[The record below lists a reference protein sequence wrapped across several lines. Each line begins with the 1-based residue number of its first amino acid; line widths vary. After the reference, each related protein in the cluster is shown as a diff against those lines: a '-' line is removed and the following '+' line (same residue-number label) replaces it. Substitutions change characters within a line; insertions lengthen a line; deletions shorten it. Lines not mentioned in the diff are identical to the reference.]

1 MKKII
6 ALALVCIMIMS
17 VTLISAHAQKVDIEG
32 EIAGVVVAEYKDYDI
47 KEEDVY
53 FSYINPLTNG
63 KFLVNYTVA
72 GFNYSCDIVN
82 LDIGKYI
89 LVSSRPLPQVYDGGI
104 LYSLEKAYKYGILKE
119 NDLELMDSFE
129 ELDFSKTKISS
140 VLMNAMNL
148 CDDDDYLY
156 IKLEL
161 DGTNKELEDFDGWY
175 DDISAAYDKLVVFQE
190 SLHDKLIN
198 ETLKGYDYIDV
209 HHSDGYSV
217 VAIKKRDIEKISQ
230 DDFVLYMDHISD
242 VHAQFIKTYTPVLTR
257 YSYKEI
263 AHGYDKDYNENY
275 VLVKISSG
283 VNAQSISFRFGNVII
298 RSGTVHHEFEYG
310 YAVYD
315 IKEEK
320 FYDIFDIRKTPDKY
334 NKLEEYLTL
343 YCDQDIDLVGDSD
356 YDGKVNVLD
365 ATKIQRVVAQLEK
378 LSSRDRYYP
387 LSENGGYLSDVD
399 NDGVVSVLDAT
410 SIQLSLID

>member
-1 MKKII
+1 MKKTI
-6 ALALVCIMIMS
+6 ALLLVMVMIIS
-17 VTLISAHAQKVDIEG
+17 VTVISVNAQKADINS
-32 EIAGVVVAEYKDYDI
+32 EIADVIIAEYKDYDI
-47 KEEDVY
+47 RKEDVS

-72 GFNYSCDIVN
+72 GFGYTCDIVE

-89 LVSSRPLPQVYDGGI
+89 LISSRPLPQVYDGGI
-104 LYSLEKAYKYGILKE
+104 LYSLERAYKYGILKE

-129 ELDFSKTKISS
+129 ELSFSKTKISS
-140 VLMNAMNL
+140 VLMDAMKF
-148 CDDDDYLY
+148 CDDDDY
-156 IKLEL
+156 INVKIEL
-161 DGTNKELEDFDGWY
+161 DGTSKELEDFDGWH
-175 DDISAAYDKLVVFQE
+175 DDISAAHDKLVVFQE

-198 ETLKGYDYIDV
+198 ETLKDYDYIDV
-209 HHSDGYSV
+209 HHSNGYSV
-217 VAIKKRDIEKISQ
+217 VAVRKCDIEKIAQ
-230 DDFVLYMDHISD
+230 GDFVLYMDYIPD
-242 VHAQFIKTYTPVLTR
+242 VHAQFIKTYTPTFGSYL
-257 YSYKEI
+257 YKEI
-263 AHGYDKDYNENY
+263 VHGYDKDYNEDY

-298 RSGTVHHEFEYG
+298 RSGTVHHDFEYG

-315 IKEEK
+315 VNEKK

-334 NKLEEYLTL
+334 HKLEDYLAI
-343 YCDQDIDLVGDSD
+343 YCKEDVDLVGDSD
-356 YDGKVNVLD
+356 CDGKVTVLD
-365 ATKIQRVVAQLEK
+365 ATKIQRVVAQIEK

-410 SIQLSLID
+410 QIQMTLVL